1 MKKAMLS
8 AATVLLLLITA
19 TAQDAYKQQLQSV
32 ISELDK
38 AEKPGDYQQLAGQF
52 AQLAEM
58 QKTDWLPYY
67 YAAFCNAKTGWLYKN
82 DGEKI
87 EPFANKAD
95 EQIKKS
101 IGLLDTASH
110 KKELS
115 EIYCVLSMINKARVF
130 INPQTFGPKY
140 GPAGAQYIQL
150 AKKVNANNPR
160 AIYLEGWDKYYTP
173 KMWGGDK
180 KAAKAML
187 QQSLQLLNNNKAD
200 ADAAPHWGKKEVAAL
215 LGMYK

>member
-1 MKKAMLS
+1 MLS

-82 DGEKI
+82 DGGKI

-95 EQIKKS
+95 EQI
-101 IGLLDTASH
+101 
-110 KKELS
+110 
-115 EIYCVLSMINKARVF
+115 
-130 INPQTFGPKY
+130 
-140 GPAGAQYIQL
+140 
-150 AKKVNANNPR
+150 
-160 AIYLEGWDKYYTP
+160 
-173 KMWGGDK
+173 
-180 KAAKAML
+180 
-187 QQSLQLLNNNKAD
+187 
-200 ADAAPHWGKKEVAAL
+200 
-215 LGMYK
+215 

>member
-1 MKKAMLS
+1 MLS

-160 AIYLEGWDKYYTP
+160 AIYLEGWDKYYAP